1 MQQAKISRHD
11 SYEAL
16 TTDTR
21 RQGLGRELTNDLTAM
36 TLFWNNRFYE
46 SLGFRR
52 IDPSIAKQ
60 ADDVASKGKHRY
72 CTVWRKTPD
81 APTEPQARTKKKPGH

>member
-46 SLGFRR
+46 SLGFTRV
-52 IDPSIAKQ
+52 DPRMAKT
-60 ADDVASKGKHRY
+60 ADDVGAYNRATGTTDRRLVIYALRS
-72 CTVWRKTPD
+72 
-81 APTEPQARTKKKPGH
+81 